1 MGSSPAGHCRIGN
14 GYGGGLGTPTR
25 SGGLGRSGEF
35 QPKLSGSNQFANFRP
50 SSGSGS
56 STNFRPSSGSGRL
69 ATGTSGRRPEDATPK
84 GASAWQALAW
94 PDRFGEPI
102 PVPDAS
108 GN

>member
-1 MGSSPAGHCRIGN
+1 MGSSPAGQCRIGN

-25 SGGLGRSGEF
+25 SGGLGRSGEY

-50 SSGSGS
+50 SSSSGS
-56 STNFRPSSGSGRL
+56 STNFRPGSSGSGRN
-69 ATGTSGRRPEDATPK
+69 ATKVSGCRLEDGTPK

-102 PVPDAS
+102 
-108 GN
+108 